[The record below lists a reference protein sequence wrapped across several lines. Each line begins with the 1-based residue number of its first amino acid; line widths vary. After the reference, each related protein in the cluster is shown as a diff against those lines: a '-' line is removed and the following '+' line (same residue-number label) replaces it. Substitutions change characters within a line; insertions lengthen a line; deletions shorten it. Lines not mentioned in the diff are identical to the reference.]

1 MKTILLMILN
11 AWKQALNV
19 FILSEID
26 LIGLFHL
33 ELP

>member
-1 MKTILLMILN
+1 MKTVLLILN

-19 FILSEID
+19 FVFSGID